1 MTIEEQRLDD
11 TLYVKVIGKLDTN
24 TSPDLEKFLKEHFL
38 DVNVI
43 VVHKLIL
50 DLSEV
55 PYISSAGLRV
65 VILVYKTAAAK
76 ADKGLSFEIRNP
88 SEFCMQVFE
97 TIGAT
102 AFLKITV

>member
-1 MTIEEQRLDD
+1 MTIEQQRIDD

-24 TSPDLEKFLKEHFL
+24 TSPDLEKFLNENFINARIIL
-38 DVNVI
+38 C
-43 VVHKLIL
+43 HKLIL

-65 VILVYKTAAAK
+65 IIQVFKTVAAK
-76 ADKGLSFEIRNP
+76 AASGLSFEIRNP